1 MKAQKPVLNKLSTFN
16 NLPTLPHILLNLLD
30 ACNRESVDLDAIAAL
45 VEKDPSLSAKLLK
58 LVNSAYFGLPQKI
71 VGIGQAVVYVGAST
85 IKNMTICACVYE
97 AFPNSNTNGIFNLK
111 NFWWHSLKCAFLA
124 KAMAFEMNLDQPD
137 EAFVS
142 GLLHDIGKLVLW
154 TNCRT
159 AYEEIL
165 QRCSDHS
172 QSVFEENRA
181 LGTTHCQ
188 VGEWLL
194 KRWCFQGRIAD
205 AVCYHH
211 ESPERIAQAFP
222 MTQAVWLANRL
233 CQDNDASVRE
243 GLTLAQKILDFSN
256 EAVSSLIEK
265 ASEEARE
272 VAEALDIEVSVDGPN
287 SPEVDERDEKKQKA
301 LAREVQ
307 NESLLVG
314 TLEGFLAAKDRN
326 EILSVISD
334 GIKILIGVNR
344 FLFFFFDSNK
354 DYIYG
359 YLPDAHGHFV
369 KDRQLTISMMQGKSL
384 LVRAISDKIPL
395 NSFDADAEHP
405 LAILDEQII
414 GWLGGEGLFCIPFIA
429 QSDVIGVVVLGIQEK
444 DLPGLAKSTKL
455 VNIFMHKASL
465 ALSIEQFKR
474 RQRKTIQEKRNEA
487 ATDLARKV
495 VHEVNNPLSIIKNY
509 LKILEFKLN
518 EQQIAQDE
526 IQIIN
531 EEISRV
537 SDLLGKLTNFSNQP
551 APRQGGADIN
561 KLIRDL
567 VSLTKD
573 SLSKYSKI
581 SIHTEFEKDLP
592 KVAAEEAEL
601 KQVFINLIK
610 NAAEAIVSGG
620 TIHIRTQYSGPSING
635 VNVSGEIGTVGHVEV
650 IFEDDGPGIPENLKE
665 KLFDP
670 YVSSKKGNHSGLGLS
685 IAYSIIRSFKGH
697 MSCESI
703 LGKGT
708 QFKIELPATN
718 RS

>member
-1 MKAQKPVLNKLSTFN
+1 MNAQKPVLNKLSTFN
-16 NLPTLPHILLNLLD
+16 SLPTLPHILLNLLD
-30 ACNRESVDLDAIAAL
+30 ACNRESVDLDAIADL

-71 VGIGQAVVYVGAST
+71 VGIGQAVVYVGTST

-97 AFPNSNTNGIFNLK
+97 AFPNSNTNGRFNLK

-124 KAMAFEMNLDQPD
+124 KAMAVEMNLDQPD

-154 TNCRT
+154 TNYRT

-165 QRCSDHS
+165 QRSSNHS
-172 QSVFEENRA
+172 QSVFEESQA
-181 LGTTHCQ
+181 FGTTHCQ

-194 KRWCFQGRIAD
+194 KHWCFQSRIAD
-205 AVCYHH
+205 SVCYHH
-211 ESPERIAQAFP
+211 EPPERIAQAFP

-233 CQDNDASVRE
+233 CQDNEETVKE
-243 GLTLAQKILDFSN
+243 GLRLAQKILDIDY
-256 EAVSSLIEK
+256 EAGSSLIQK
-265 ASEEARE
+265 AGQEAKE
-272 VAEALDIEVSVDGPN
+272 VAEALDIDVSVDGST
-287 SPEVDERDEKKQKA
+287 SPEIDERDEKKQEA
-301 LAREVQ
+301 LTREVQ

-314 TLEGFLAAKDRN
+314 TLEGFLAAKDRS

-334 GIKILIGVNR
+334 GIKILIGVHR

-354 DYIYG
+354 DYLYG
-359 YLPDAHGHFV
+359 YLPDENGHYV
-369 KDRQLTISMMQGKSL
+369 KDRQLTVSMMQGRSL
-384 LVRAISDKIPL
+384 LVRAISDKISL

-414 GWLGGEGLFCIPFIA
+414 GLLGGQGLFCIPFIA
-429 QSDVIGVVVLGIQEK
+429 QDDVIGVVVLGIREK
-444 DLPGLAKSTKL
+444 DLPELAKSTRL
-455 VNIFMHKASL
+455 VKIFTHKASL
-465 ALSIEQFKR
+465 ALSIEQLKR
-474 RQRKTIQEKRNEA
+474 RRLKTIQEKRNEA
-487 ATDLARKV
+487 STDLARKV

-509 LKILEFKLN
+509 LKILEFKLM
-518 EQQIAQDE
+518 EQEIAQDE
-526 IQIIN
+526 IKIIN

-537 SDLLGKLTNFSNQP
+537 HDLLGKLTHFSKQP
-551 APRQGGADIN
+551 TPSQDAADIN
-561 KLIRDL
+561 RLIRDL

-573 SLSKYSKI
+573 SLSKHAKI
-581 SIHTEFEKDLP
+581 SIQTELEKDLP
-592 KVAAEEAEL
+592 KVVAEEAEL

-610 NAAEAIVSGG
+610 NAAEAMVSGG
-620 TIHIRTQYSGPSING
+620 TIHIRTQYCGSSIDDL
-635 VNVSGEIGTVGHVEV
+635 NVRGQIESSGHVEV

-685 IAYSIIRSFKGH
+685 IAYSIIRSFKGR

-708 QFKIELPATN
+708 QFKIELPAVN

>member
-1 MKAQKPVLNKLSTFN
+1 MKVQKPVLNKLSTFN
-16 NLPTLPHILLNLLD
+16 NLPTLPHILLKLLD
-30 ACNRESVDLDAIAAL
+30 ACNRENVDFDAVADL

-71 VGIGQAVVYVGAST
+71 LGIGQAVVYVGTST

-97 AFPNSNTNGIFNLK
+97 AFPNSNANGIFNLK

-154 TNCRT
+154 TNYRA

-165 QRCSDHS
+165 QRCSGHS
-172 QSVFEENRA
+172 QCVIEEERA

-194 KRWCFQGRIAD
+194 KHWCFQGGIAD
-205 AVCYHH
+205 SVCYHH
-211 ESPERIAQAFP
+211 ASPERIAQAFP
-222 MTQAVWLANRL
+222 MTQVVWLANRL
-233 CQDNDASVRE
+233 CQNDDEAVRE
-243 GLTLAQKILDFSN
+243 GFTLARKVLDFSYDSS
-256 EAVSSLIEK
+256 SSLIEK
-265 ASEEARE
+265 ACQEAKE
-272 VAEALDIEVSVDGPN
+272 VAEALDIEVSVDGST
-287 SPEVDERDEKKQKA
+287 SPEVDEKDEKKQKA
-301 LAREVQ
+301 LTKEVK

-314 TLEGFLAAKDRN
+314 TLEGFLAATDRN

-334 GIKILIGVNR
+334 GIKILIGVDR

-354 DYIYG
+354 DCIYG
-359 YLPDAHGHFV
+359 YFPDANGNFK
-369 KDRQLTISMMQGKSL
+369 KDRQLAISMRQGKSL
-384 LVRAISDKIPL
+384 LVRAISEKIPL

-414 GWLGGEGLFCIPFIA
+414 GLLGGQGLFCIPFIA
-429 QSDVIGVVVLGIQEK
+429 QGDVIGVVVLGIQEK
-444 DLPGLAKSTKL
+444 NLPELAKSTKL
-455 VNIFMHKASL
+455 LNIFIHKASL
-465 ALSIEQFKR
+465 ALSIEQLKR
-474 RQRKTIQEKRNEA
+474 RQLKTIQEKRNDA

-518 EQQIAQDE
+518 QQKIAQDE
-526 IQIIN
+526 IKIIN

-537 SDLLGKLTNFSNQP
+537 SDLLGKLTNFSKRP
-551 APRQGGADIN
+551 TPGQGAADIN

-567 VSLTKD
+567 VSITKD
-573 SLSKYSKI
+573 SLSKQSMI
-581 SIHTEFEKDLP
+581 SIQTELEKDLP
-592 KVAAEEAEL
+592 KVVAEEAEL

-610 NAAEAIVSGG
+610 NAAEAMVSGG
-620 TIHIRTQYSGPSING
+620 TIHIRTQYSGPSIDG
-635 VNVSGEIGTVGHVEV
+635 LKVRRKTESVGHVEV

-697 MSCESI
+697 MRCEST

-708 QFKIELPATN
+708 RFKIELPAV
-718 RS
+718 